1 VWSVWSETVDV
12 YLGQGVAML
21 KAGPRETIVS
31 RSPATLPLER
41 VLARLA
47 DSASSTGQSLVKKG
61 SRLRISLSGAWC
73 PALAVAIPEGVTRWE
88 ERQQIALASAARDM
102 GTDLDQ
108 IACEIDATVPGA
120 AAAIAL
126 PMRQELERWA
136 EQLGCK
142 LVSVSPL
149 WATAT
154 QSKLS
159 RQRSTQS
166 LLVIE
171 PDAATLVAGDGKG
184 GFKTTTLPG
193 EQQDAASLQA
203 YSRQW
208 LQEHGHEESGLARL
222 GFGLTPQTPMAT
234 GPRRW
239 AGHWYSA

>member
-1 VWSVWSETVDV
+1 MWSVWSEIVDV

-21 KAGPRETIVS
+21 KAGAREAMVS

-47 DSASSTGQSLVKKG
+47 DSAAAGQVILKKG
-61 SRLRISLSGAWC
+61 SRLRVSLSGAWC
-73 PALAVAIPEGVTRWE
+73 PALAVAVPEVVTRWE
-88 ERQQIALASAARDM
+88 ERRQIALAFAARDM
-102 GTDLDQ
+102 GTDLEQ
-108 IACEIDATVPGA
+108 IACEIDATAPGA

-126 PMRQELERWA
+126 PMREELERWA
-136 EQLGCK
+136 AQLGCR
-142 LVSVSPL
+142 LVSVAPL

-159 RQRSTQS
+159 RQRGTQS

-171 PDAATLVAGDGKG
+171 PDAATLIASDGKN
-184 GFKTTTLPG
+184 GFNTTTLPG
-193 EQQDAASLQA
+193 EQDAASLQA
-203 YSRQW
+203 YSQQW

-222 GFGLTPQTPMAT
+222 GFGLVAHPPMTTA
-234 GPRRW
+234 PRRW

>member
-21 KAGPRETIVS
+21 KAGTKEAIVS

-47 DSASSTGQSLVKKG
+47 ESAAAGQVTVKKG
-61 SRLRISLSGAWC
+61 SRLRVSLSGAWC
-73 PALAVAIPEGVTRWE
+73 PALGVTIPEDVTRWE
-88 ERQQIALASAARDM
+88 ERRQIALASAARDM
-102 GTDLDQ
+102 GTDLEQ
-108 IACEIDATVPGA
+108 IACEIDALAPGA
-120 AAAIAL
+120 AAAISL
-126 PMRQELERWA
+126 PMQQELERWA
-136 EQLGCK
+136 VQLGYR

-159 RQRSTQS
+159 RQRAIQS

-171 PDAATLVAGDGKG
+171 PDAATLIAGDGKG
-184 GFKTTTLPG
+184 GFKTMTLPG
-193 EQQDAASLQA
+193 EPDATSLRAHSQ
-203 YSRQW
+203 QW
-208 LQEHGHEESGLARL
+208 LQDHGHEESGFAKL
-222 GFGLTPQTPMAT
+222 GFSLNSHPLMAS
-234 GPRRW
+234 GPRHW

>member
-1 VWSVWSETVDV
+1 VWSVWFETVDV

-21 KAGPRETIVS
+21 KAGARETIIL

-47 DSASSTGQSLVKKG
+47 DSASSTGQSLVKK
-61 SRLRISLSGAWC
+61 SRLRINLSGAWC

-88 ERQQIALASAARDM
+88 ERRQIALASAARDM
-102 GTDLDQ
+102 GTDLEK
-108 IACEIDATVPGA
+108 IACEIDPTAPGA
-120 AAAIAL
+120 SAAIAL
-126 PMRQELERWA
+126 PMCQELERWA

-142 LVSVSPL
+142 LVSISPL

-154 QSKLS
+154 HSKLS

-184 GFKTTTLPG
+184 GFKTATLPG
-193 EQQDAASLQA
+193 EQDATSLQA

-208 LQEHGHEESGLARL
+208 LQELGQEESGLARL
-222 GFGLTPQTPMAT
+222 GFGLKPETPMAA
-234 GPRRW
+234 GPSRW

>member
-1 VWSVWSETVDV
+1 MWSVWSETVDV

-21 KAGPRETIVS
+21 KAGAREAIVS

-47 DSASSTGQSLVKKG
+47 DSAAAGQVILKKG

-73 PALAVAIPEGVTRWE
+73 PALAVTIPDGVSRWE
-88 ERQQIALASAARDM
+88 ERRQIALASAARDM
-102 GTDLDQ
+102 GTDLEQ
-108 IACEIDATVPGA
+108 IACEIDAAAPGA

-126 PMRQELERWA
+126 PMREELERWA
-136 EQLGCK
+136 AQLGCR
-142 LVSVSPL
+142 LVSVAPL

-154 QSKLS
+154 QSRLS
-159 RQRSTQS
+159 RQRGTQS

-171 PDAATLVAGDGKG
+171 PDAATLIASDGKN
-184 GFKTTTLPG
+184 GFNTTTLPG
-193 EQQDAASLQA
+193 EQDAATLQA
-203 YSRQW
+203 YSQQW

-222 GFGLTPQTPMAT
+222 GFGLTAHPLMTTA
-234 GPRRW
+234 PRRW

>member
-1 VWSVWSETVDV
+1 MWSVWSDTVDV
-12 YLGQGVAML
+12 YIGQGVALL
-21 KAGPRETIVS
+21 KAGARETMVS

-47 DSASSTGQSLVKKG
+47 DSASSTGQALVKKG
-61 SRLRISLSGAWC
+61 SRLRISLSGTWC
-73 PALAVAIPEGVTRWE
+73 PALAVTIPEGVTRWE
-88 ERQQIALASAARDM
+88 ERRQIALASAARDM

-108 IACEIDATVPGA
+108 ITCEIDPIASGA

-126 PMRQELERWA
+126 PMREELERWA
-136 EQLGCK
+136 AQLGCR
-142 LVSVSPL
+142 LVSVAPL

-154 QSKLS
+154 QSRLS
-159 RQRSTQS
+159 RQRGVRS
-166 LLVIE
+166 LLVME
-171 PDAATLVAGDGKG
+171 PDAATLIAHDGKS

-193 EQQDAASLQA
+193 EQDAASLQA

-222 GFGLTPQTPMAT
+222 GFSLTPQTPMAT

-239 AGHWYSA
+239 VGHWYSA

>member
-21 KAGPRETIVS
+21 KAGARETIVS

-47 DSASSTGQSLVKKG
+47 ESASSGGQPLVKKG

-73 PALAVAIPEGVTRWE
+73 PALAMVMPEGVVRWE
-88 ERQQIALASAARDM
+88 ERRQIALASAARDM
-102 GTDLDQ
+102 GTDLEQ
-108 IACEIDATVPGA
+108 IACEIDATAPGA

-126 PMRQELERWA
+126 PLREELERWA
-136 EQLGCK
+136 SQLGCR
-142 LVSVSPL
+142 LVSVAPL

-154 QSKLS
+154 QSRLS
-159 RQRSTQS
+159 RQRGIRS

-171 PDAATLVAGDGKG
+171 PDAATLIASDDKN
-184 GFKTTTLPG
+184 GFKTTPFPG
-193 EQQDAASLQA
+193 EQEAASLQA
-203 YSRQW
+203 YSQQW
-208 LQEHGHEESGLARL
+208 LQSLGLEDSGLARL
-222 GFGLTPQTPMAT
+222 GFGLTAHPPMAT
-234 GPRRW
+234 APRRW